1 MGKNGGQILSDIDHK
16 AQEMRSNLARL
27 NEKNSQ
33 LLIEIE
39 EDRKIEANLY
49 MQLAKAKAVQ
59 SEEEDLPAL
68 LSGAEREAFRLLKQ
82 RDELLRRFDIQAQE
96 LQDNL
101 KKLEE
106 QRSSLNDSLI
116 SDRLAL
122 DNLRRETLINL
133 QNKPELQEYKQA
145 IEKTREQIERT
156 THKIPVIQQD
166 HQIKTA
172 AYHADPLFNHLWEVH
187 YGTNSYNRSHFY
199 RSLDR
204 WVARICRYEQARRNY
219 ALLSALPQK
228 FETHKNMLESK
239 LESQIN
245 EKRAYIDKAV
255 IEAGGQNYQVKI
267 EKGQSELSALD
278 ADIAQME
285 TNYETVLNEK
295 NLIASGQDEISKAAA
310 TQLEKFLKNK
320 TLVQLKIDAAA
331 TPSLDDDEIVRG
343 LFLIEESIRNKETR
357 LSEYQNLI
365 LREEQRLADI
375 HSVRRTYKDRNYDRD
390 TRGHDGQTFG
400 VLLGQLLSGIL
411 TNRVFWRLVGELFEE
426 VLEEL
431 DLDDVLKTDKKYYKS
446 RRRERYRYDDD

>member
-1 MGKNGGQILSDIDHK
+1 MERTGGQILSDIDHK
-16 AQEMRSNLARL
+16 AQEIRYNLSRL
-27 NEKNSQ
+27 NEKTSQ

-39 EDRKIEANLY
+39 EDRKKEANLY
-49 MQLAKAKAVQ
+49 MQLAKAKAIQ

-101 KKLEE
+101 KKFEE

-116 SDRLAL
+116 SDRMAM
-122 DNLRRETLINL
+122 DNLRQKTLSNL
-133 QNKPELQEYKQA
+133 QSNPEFQEYKKT

-156 THKIPVIQQD
+156 MHKIPVIQQD

-172 AYHADPLFNHLWEVH
+172 AYHTDPLFNHLWDAQ
-187 YGTNSYNRSHFY
+187 YGTSSYNRSRFY
-199 RSLDR
+199 RNLDR

-219 ALLSALPQK
+219 ALLSALPKK
-228 FETHKNMLESK
+228 FETHRNMLESK
-239 LESQIN
+239 LESQIT
-245 EKRAYIDKAV
+245 EMRAFLEKAV
-255 IEAGGQNYQVKI
+255 MEAGGQNYQVKI

-285 TNYETVLNEK
+285 TNYEKVLNEK
-295 NLIASGQDEISKAAA
+295 KLIVSRQDEISSAA
-310 TQLEKFLKNK
+310 TMQLGKFLKNK
-320 TLVQLKIDAAA
+320 TLIQLKIDAAA
-331 TPSLDDDEIVRG
+331 TRSLDDDEIVRG
-343 LFLIEESIRNKETR
+343 LFMTEDSIRNKEVR

-375 HSVRRTYKDRNYDRD
+375 NSVRRNYKDRNYDRD
-390 TRGHDGQTFG
+390 TRGHDGQTFS
-400 VLLGQLLSGIL
+400 VLLGQLLGGIL
-411 TNRVFWRLVGELFEE
+411 ANQVFWRLVGDLFEE

-431 DLDDVLKTDKKYYKS
+431 DLDDILKTDKKYYKS
-446 RRRERYRYDDD
+446 RRHERYHYDDD